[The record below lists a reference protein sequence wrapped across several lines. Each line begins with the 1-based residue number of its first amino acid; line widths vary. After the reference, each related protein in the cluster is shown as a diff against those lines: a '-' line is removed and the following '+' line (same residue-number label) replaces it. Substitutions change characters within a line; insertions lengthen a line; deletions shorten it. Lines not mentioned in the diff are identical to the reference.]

1 MWRRRLQPMNEQTFL
16 HLCKTDFSAAL
27 RYNTLWR
34 GDLVPHLPITKNIFC
49 LNDTSYNLEKLQS
62 DLKCVV
68 DNTKTGWEDKGRGD
82 KAGLWKSITLKGY
95 QGNIQPFLETHDLVE
110 NGVNPY
116 KYTENIDHCNYIREI
131 LEELQKQGSEIYLVR
146 ILSLVPG
153 KFVGFHTDNCVFK
166 NKMNIIRCHLP
177 IITHPKCK
185 MYLGYPTHYFPGK
198 QQINTY
204 KANPLW
210 NCHLDPGRLWY
221 TNVNCLH
228 AVENKSDIVRVH
240 LVIDLKPTEEMLA
253 KIYGKKN

>member
-153 KFVGFHTDNCVFK
+153 QFVGFHTDNCVFK

-177 IITHPKCK
+177 IITHPARSYVAVGSVLMATLSLSFASK
-185 MYLGYPTHYFPGK
+185 T
-198 QQINTY
+198 
-204 KANPLW
+204 KANDAVKIALYAAALSASLPPVDFY
-210 NCHLDPGRLWY
+210 NVDRLIKY
-221 TNVNCLH
+221 IT
-228 AVENKSDIVRVH
+228 ENS
-240 LVIDLKPTEEMLA
+240 E
-253 KIYGKKN
+253 